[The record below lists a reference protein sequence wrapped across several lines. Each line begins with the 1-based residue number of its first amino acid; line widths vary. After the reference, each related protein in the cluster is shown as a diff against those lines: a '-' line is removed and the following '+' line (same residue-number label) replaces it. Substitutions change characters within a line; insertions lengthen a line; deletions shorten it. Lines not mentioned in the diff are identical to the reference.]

1 MIPSARAPSVP
12 TLVRMALGRIVAAT
26 RHVTSP
32 VLVVASAMFA
42 AEARAE
48 SPTLPVHVVVEAPA
62 SCTDEERFWAEVT
75 SRTSELSLGPATDD
89 SPVLFVRAWKVDG
102 VVRGDLTLRT
112 SHGEMLPPRGVV
124 GRTCEEVTSALAL
137 ALVLALEEG
146 ALESRAQES
155 DDERSP
161 APLLV
166 PEPESSPTTSPPR
179 RGRPRPPRRRDDRLR
194 IETSMGARGILGH
207 VDGLATGVGIY
218 SEVRPPNLSGR
229 LSFRLEAATWRRT
242 VARSVGE
249 AELAWLLLRAQL
261 CVRPFTTLALS
272 LCGLVDGG
280 AFTAS
285 ATQARNPLS
294 YSAPWAGAGLAVN
307 AAWNL
312 SRTLGIEAEAGGL
325 APFVGDELVLR
336 PSVLMFAT
344 PAVVTWVGIGPVLHF
359 D

>member
-1 MIPSARAPSVP
+1 MIPSARAPSFP
-12 TLVRMALGRIVAAT
+12 TLVRMALGRIVA
-26 RHVTSP
+26 P
-32 VLVVASAMFA
+32 VGLVVASVMFA

-48 SPTLPVHVVVEAPA
+48 SPTIPVHVVVEAPA
-62 SCTDEERFWAEVT
+62 SCTDEEKFWAEVT
-75 SRTSELSLGPATDD
+75 SRTSELSLGPATDET
-89 SPVLFVRAWKVDG
+89 PVLFVRAWKVDG

-112 SHGEMLPPRGVV
+112 SRGEMLPPRGVV

-146 ALESRAQES
+146 ALESSAPEP
-155 DDERSP
+155 DDERST
-161 APLLV
+161 APSLV
-166 PEPESSPTTSPPR
+166 PEPESYPSTAPPR
-179 RGRPRPPRRRDDRLR
+179 RRRPRPPLRRDERPR
-194 IETSMGARGILGH
+194 IETSMGARGILAH

-218 SEVRPPNLSGR
+218 SEVRPPNLAGR

-249 AELAWLLLRAQL
+249 AELSWLLLRAQL
-261 CVRPFTTLALS
+261 CLRPVTTLALS

-325 APFVGDELVLR
+325 APFVSDELVLR
-336 PSVLMFAT
+336 PNVLMFAT

>member
-1 MIPSARAPSVP
+1 MIPSARAPSFP
-12 TLVRMALGRIVAAT
+12 TLVRMALGRIVAPAG
-26 RHVTSP
+26 
-32 VLVVASAMFA
+32 LVVASVMFA

-48 SPTLPVHVVVEAPA
+48 SPTIPVHVVVEAPA
-62 SCTDEERFWAEVT
+62 SCTDEEKFWAEVT
-75 SRTSELSLGPATDD
+75 SRTSELSLGPATDET
-89 SPVLFVRAWKVDG
+89 PVLFVRAWKVDG

-112 SHGEMLPPRGVV
+112 SRGEMLPPRGVV

-146 ALESRAQES
+146 ALESSAPEP
-155 DDERSP
+155 DDERST
-161 APLLV
+161 APSL
-166 PEPESSPTTSPPR
+166 
-179 RGRPRPPRRRDDRLR
+179 RRDERPR
-194 IETSMGARGILGH
+194 IETSMGARGILAH

-218 SEVRPPNLSGR
+218 SEVRPPNLAGR

-249 AELAWLLLRAQL
+249 AELTWLLLRAQL
-261 CVRPFTTLALS
+261 CLRPVTTLALS

-325 APFVGDELVLR
+325 APFVSDELVLR
-336 PSVLMFAT
+336 PNVLMFAT